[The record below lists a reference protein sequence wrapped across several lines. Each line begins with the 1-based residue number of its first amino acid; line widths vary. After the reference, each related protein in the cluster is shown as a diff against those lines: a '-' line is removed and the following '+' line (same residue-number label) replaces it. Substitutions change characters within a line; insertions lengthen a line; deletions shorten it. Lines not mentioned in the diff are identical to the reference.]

1 MLTDNPRSK
10 RRKSP
15 KKPAV
20 DANRKELAI
29 RILTLYGNVSGVNV
43 VGEEAAIS
51 EEQETLIV
59 ACRDES
65 QDLPHEGEGALMTI
79 ALRDAR
85 LIHTSLVRQG
95 EEMVAEGLGHPP
107 QNGPHL
113 QATQDRAQSRHL
125 AGVPDGPQANR
136 HHVRQNLHLA
146 EPIEDIQVET
156 DHIREVVIE
165 VDV

>member
-1 MLTDNPRSK
+1 MLTDNSRSK
-10 RRKSP
+10 RRKPP

-29 RILTLYGNVSGVNV
+29 RTLTLYGNVSGVNV

-59 ACRDES
+59 ARRDES

-136 HHVRQNLHLA
+136 YHVRQNLHLA
-146 EPIEDIQVET
+146 ESIEDIQVET
-156 DHIREVVIE
+156 DHIHEVVIE

>member
-1 MLTDNPRSK
+1 M
-10 RRKSP
+10 
-15 KKPAV
+15 
-20 DANRKELAI
+20 
-29 RILTLYGNVSGVNV
+29 SGVNV

-51 EEQETLIV
+51 EEEQETLI
-59 ACRDES
+59 AARRDES
-65 QDLPHEGEGALMTI
+65 QDLHEGEGALMTTVL
-79 ALRDAR
+79 LRDAR
-85 LIHTSLVRQG
+85 LTHTSLVRQG
-95 EEMVAEGLGHPP
+95 EEIVAEGLDHPP

-156 DHIREVVIE
+156 DHIRDVVIE